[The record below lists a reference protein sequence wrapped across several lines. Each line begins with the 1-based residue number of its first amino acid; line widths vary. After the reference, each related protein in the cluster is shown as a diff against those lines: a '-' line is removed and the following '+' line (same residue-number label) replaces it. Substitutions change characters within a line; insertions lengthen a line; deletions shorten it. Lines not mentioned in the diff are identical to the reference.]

1 MRHHYR
7 TNRAFTLIEL
17 LTVIAII
24 ALLAALLFPAIK
36 GAMLKAEVSK
46 AQTGA
51 VGLAIAFKA
60 YYTEYGTWPVT
71 VTDLSLSNQTFIVDS
86 NMVALLQGM
95 NNTAS
100 LTGANASGALI
111 GGVGLSALQGNARG
125 IRFHEFKAAD
135 LGGSPACPGC
145 FLDPWKQPYFCR
157 FDVSS
162 ANNVAD
168 PFTGNG
174 VPLVN
179 VNAGFLVWSAGP
191 DGQFDDKGD
200 VPPSPA
206 NKDNVKTW

>member
-60 YYTEYGTWPVT
+60 YYTEYGTWPVSGP
-71 VTDLSLSNQTFIVDS
+71 VSLSNQTFIVDS
-86 NMVALLQGM
+86 NLVAVLQGA

-100 LTGANASGALI
+100 LTGAGATGTLI
-111 GGVGLSALQGNARG
+111 GGVGTSALQGNARG

-162 ANNVAD
+162 ANQVPD
-168 PFTGNG
+168 PFTGGG
-174 VPLVN
+174 VPQAN

-191 DGQFDDKGD
+191 DGQFDNNGD
-200 VPPSPA
+200 VPPSGV
-206 NKDNVKTW
+206 NKDNVKSW